1 MKFVYTCE
9 FTGGQIWG
17 HLTLR
22 EDNHY
27 LSPKMGRGEGGEV
40 RRDFGGITWFLG
52 GTQRRPVV
60 AKRVL
65 RLYKNNC

>member
-27 LSPKMGRGEGGEV
+27 LSPEMGRGEGGGSKKGFWGDNMV
-40 RRDFGGITWFLG
+40 FRRN
-52 GTQRRPVV
+52 
-60 AKRVL
+60 AKETSSRQMSI
-65 RLYKNNC
+65 KTIQK

>member
-1 MKFVYTCE
+1 MKFVYTCQ

-27 LSPKMGRGEGGEV
+27 LLPEMGRGEGGGSKK
-40 RRDFGGITWFLG
+40 DFGGITWFLG
-52 GTQRRPVV
+52 
-60 AKRVL
+60 
-65 RLYKNNC
+65 